1 MDDSA
6 SNTFDFKFLPSL
18 VFTKVLR
25 LLSVN
30 FNDIRNLS
38 HVSKEIRDLVLRNL
52 NLFYIPFATLQ
63 NVTEN
68 VDSYQEFDLKKG
80 VLGLKIVSSSDAES
94 GSELPLTDTNI
105 PQNKPLYML
114 LYALNLRN
122 LRSLEL
128 RNSYQNFNGYKR
140 LLKYLPRN
148 VSLCC
153 PSTLEQLKMD
163 VHLINLSEIRNSLV
177 DVLYQHDDFLTG
189 GPITNIDYIA
199 NSAVSQVLFN
209 FLQFIDDLFSNS
221 KSDHGDSYGRCCL
234 KELEINFISEEN
246 SDWNCPEL
254 ERENLNRTEVKQ
266 LRQCLDFMIK
276 EFNKRFKL
284 NAEITQTI
292 IVKGIPN
299 SFFGDIFELVDSA
312 LDEATLL
319 WPLPKYKRFKIS
331 EQKYDFTF
339 DLTIHTNVQGYEYIH
354 ASTSSRV

>member
-1 MDDSA
+1 
-6 SNTFDFKFLPSL
+6 
-18 VFTKVLR
+18 
-25 LLSVN
+25 
-30 FNDIRNLS
+30 
-38 HVSKEIRDLVLRNL
+38 
-52 NLFYIPFATLQ
+52 
-63 NVTEN
+63 
-68 VDSYQEFDLKKG
+68 
-80 VLGLKIVSSSDAES
+80 
-94 GSELPLTDTNI
+94 
-105 PQNKPLYML
+105 
-114 LYALNLRN
+114 
-122 LRSLEL
+122 
-128 RNSYQNFNGYKR
+128 
-140 LLKYLPRN
+140 
-148 VSLCC
+148 
-153 PSTLEQLKMD
+153 MD

-189 GPITNIDYIA
+189 GPFT
-199 NSAVSQVLFN
+199 
-209 FLQFIDDLFSNS
+209 NS

-339 DLTIHTNVQGYEYIH
+339 DLTIHANVQGYEYIH